1 MPYSTWAPPGENR
14 KPVTTSSKIN
24 RTRCWLVSSR
34 STVRN
39 GGSIGS
45 RPSLVRVALAGLR
58 CTSMKSG
65 YFQAF
70 QQMVARRLR
79 AELRSKTLGIEERR
93 QTRDDGALAFGV
105 LVSAHLGIGGS
116 KYWAP

>member
-1 MPYSTWAPPGENR
+1 MPYSAWAPPGENR
-14 KPVTTSSKIN
+14 KPVTISSKIN

-65 YFQAF
+65 FFQAL